1 MRQSDIPTSS
11 PSLQASPFGCGHRS
25 RGGAVRLSPPVGR
38 RSHWRPGP
46 WSPGCPPRV
55 LQNGDAGTS
64 RVPAEPVCAR
74 AVVLDPGGSRVPHH
88 SGTYDAAFSHQ
99 HSLGSHN
106 LENFGAAYLRPVRS
120 LSTLRSHGC
129 PCTTQ
134 DSLAARR
141 LRFDRMGLP
150 PIRLARPV
158 SEACTSFPG
167 RRLFPAHADFSDT
180 TPPLA
185 LAAQF
190 GSNEGVVIPPAP
202 TASQAAA
209 RSPRTAAVSGALRPV
224 VTNSTGRV

>member
-11 PSLQASPFGCGHRS
+11 PSPQASPS
-25 RGGAVRLSPPVGR
+25 AAATVLAAVRFVSRPSGR

-46 WSPGCPPRV
+46 WSPGCPPRA

-88 SGTYDAAFSHQ
+88 NGTYDAAFGHQ
-99 HSLGSHN
+99 QSLDSHN

-150 PIRLARPV
+150 PIRLACPV

-180 TPPLA
+180 HPSPASSRPKMAAMIVATTPL
-185 LAAQF
+185 
-190 GSNEGVVIPPAP
+190 VP
-202 TASQAAA
+202 TTPSAAA
-209 RSPRTAAVSGALRPV
+209 RSLRTAAA
-224 VTNSTGRV
+224 